1 MYQLKKILLLTT
13 CLLLS
18 SSLFADESS
27 INITNGWIRETPP
40 GVKNAAAF
48 LTLNNTGNTA
58 KKLTGV
64 QCQTTVAA
72 RCELHEHIHS
82 EKGML
87 MQKVTTPLTVPAN
100 GKLAFA
106 PGGYHIMLFDLT
118 KPLLAGST
126 AELIFQFEDQSTYRA
141 QLPVKPVSQ
150 E

>member
-1 MYQLKKILLLTT
+1 
-13 CLLLS
+13 
-18 SSLFADESS
+18 
-27 INITNGWIRETPP
+27 
-40 GVKNAAAF
+40 
-48 LTLNNTGNTA
+48 
-58 KKLTGV
+58 
-64 QCQTTVAA
+64 
-72 RCELHEHIHS
+72 
-82 EKGML
+82 

>member
-1 MYQLKKILLLTT
+1 MHHLQKILLLTT

-18 SSLFADESS
+18 ASLYADEPS

-40 GVKNAAAF
+40 GVQNAAAF
-48 LTLNNTGNTA
+48 FTLNNTGNTA

-64 QCQTTVAA
+64 QCTGTVAA
-72 RCELHEHIHS
+72 RCELHEHIHTGDS
-82 EKGML
+82 ML
-87 MQKVTTPLTVPAN
+87 MRQVTTPLTIPAN

-106 PGGYHIMLFDLT
+106 PGGYHIMLFGLS

-126 AELIFQFEDQSTYRA
+126 AELVLVFDDQSTYRA
-141 QLPVKPVSQ
+141 QLPVKPISQ